1 MPEELYILYK
11 KIRNRQNIEKAFIIW
26 LCYHCVECPTLLEV
40 EICIAPKTIITGKE
54 DTFQD
59 TGIIAAH
66 DIITIQILAGQTSAY
81 TSPGIGK

>member
-1 MPEELYILYK
+1 MYSSL
-11 KIRNRQNIEKAFIIW
+11 
-26 LCYHCVECPTLLEV
+26 
-40 EICIAPKTIITGKE
+40 APKTIITGKE

>member
-1 MPEELYILYK
+1 MALLPLRWMPYIVGSWDMYSSL
-11 KIRNRQNIEKAFIIW
+11 
-26 LCYHCVECPTLLEV
+26 
-40 EICIAPKTIITGKE
+40 APKTIITGKE